1 MSRLIRWQLLIA
13 FSGIALVGVF
23 LFSIAVSRTTVLV
36 PDVGGTYIEGVA
48 GAPQFVNPLLA
59 QYNQVDRDL
68 VALVF
73 NGLTRTNSQDEP
85 EPDLALRWVV
95 SPDGITY
102 VFNLRRD
109 VRWSDGELFTAD
121 DVVFTISLIQHPD
134 FPGVPDLANLWR
146 TVRVEKLD
154 DYTVR
159 FQLQQPFPAF
169 LDYTS
174 IGIVPKHV
182 LAAVPAGAL
191 TTHAFNTHPVGT
203 GPFVLSE
210 ISTRRAVLVPN
221 PRYFGRKRPYL
232 AAIEFRFYPT
242 HEHLLTAYRAGEIMG
257 ISDVPPHLFPQVAR
271 IPELNVYSARISGF
285 FIVYLNLQD
294 VDHSPFFQTARVRQ
308 ALLYGLD
315 RQALIDSALNGQALV
330 AHGPIR
336 SWIWAYDP
344 GVRQYPYDPAQ
355 ASALLDEAGWTDT
368 DGDGTRDRKGVA
380 FHFSVLTSDDLV
392 AVALAQ
398 GMARQWEQLGIRVQ
412 VETLGAGLGDRLRAH
427 DFQAAL
433 VELVLSGDPDPYP
446 MWDQTQI
453 ENGQNYG
460 GWDNSKASAAIA
472 EARRL
477 VDREPRKQHYSE
489 FQQVFADEVPA
500 LIIAN
505 PVYTYAVDQAVKMV
519 QMGPLVTP
527 SDRLRNVAD
536 WYINMRRVV
545 VAEARHQPST
555 PLPQ

>member
-1 MSRLIRWQLLIA
+1 MSRLIRGQILIA
-13 FSGIALVGVF
+13 FSGIVLVGVF
-23 LFSIAVSRTTVLV
+23 LFSVAVSRTTVLV

-59 QYNQVDRDL
+59 DFNQVDRDL

-73 NGLTRTNSQDEP
+73 NGLTRTNSQDEA
-85 EPDLALRWVV
+85 EPDLALRWAV

-102 VFNLRRD
+102 LFSLRRD

-121 DVVFTISLIQHPD
+121 DVIFTIGLMQDPN
-134 FPGVPDLANLWR
+134 FPGVPDVANLWR
-146 TVRVEKLD
+146 TVRVDKMD

-174 IGIVPKHV
+174 VGILPKHLLGTV
-182 LAAVPAGAL
+182 TAQTL
-191 TTHAFNTHPVGT
+191 TTHSFNTHPVGT
-203 GPFVLSE
+203 GPFMLSD

-232 AAIEFRFYPT
+232 AAIEMRFYPT
-242 HEHLLTAYRAGEIMG
+242 HENLLTAYQAGEIMG
-257 ISDVPPHLFPQVAR
+257 ISEVPPHLFPQVAR
-271 IPELNVYSARISGF
+271 FPDLNVYSARISGF
-285 FIVYLNLQD
+285 YIVYLNLQD
-294 VDHSPFFQTARVRQ
+294 EDRSPFFQTARVRQ

-315 RQALIDSALNGQALV
+315 RQALIDSALNGRGLV

-344 GVRQYPYDPAQ
+344 NVRQYDYDPDQ
-355 ASALLDEAGWTDT
+355 ARRLLDESGWTDS
-368 DGDGTRDRKGVA
+368 DGDGIRDRKGVA
-380 FHFSVLTSDDLV
+380 LRFSLLVGDDSV
-392 AVALAQ
+392 AIALAQ
-398 GMARQWEQLGIRVQ
+398 GIASQWAQLGVAAN
-412 VETLGAGLGDRLRAH
+412 VETLGAGLGDRLRSH
-427 DFQAAL
+427 NFQAAL
-433 VELVLSGDPDPYP
+433 AELVLSGDPDPYP

-453 ENGQNYG
+453 EGGQNYG
-460 GWDNSKASAAIA
+460 GWDNSKASTAIE

-477 VDREPRKQHYSE
+477 VDREARKTLYSE
-489 FQQVFADEVPA
+489 FQRIFADEVPA

-505 PVYTYAVDQAVKMV
+505 PVYTYAVDQDVKQV
-519 QMGPLVTP
+519 QIGPLVTP
-527 SDRLRNVAD
+527 SDRFRNVAD
-536 WYINMRRVV
+536 WYINTRRVIV
-545 VAEARHQPST
+545 SEARQERLT